1 MNSRNSYLPRLVL
14 PGQLSTTRFGH
25 VSCKTCCIQWPR
37 TICKEKAKKCLH
49 LDAFLCFQQRLQVAG
64 VNSKMGSRERFT
76 GQTAAFLPAGHKRR
90 KMEIL
95 PWLLLLNLTQF
106 SLRHKR
112 SSAPP
117 IAPILDL
124 CWDADLTLEKS
135 LTWRCSHFTF
145 TYSYSHS
152 QMTLADVALQ
162 ECVRVASC
170 GLLEFSSNPAHCCFS
185 ARLSLQICTAA
196 LCQCIFNRH
205 RHSLSAEE

>member
-1 MNSRNSYLPRLVL
+1 MA
-14 PGQLSTTRFGH
+14 
-25 VSCKTCCIQWPR
+25 TCFAR
-37 TICKEKAKKCLH
+37 RAASSGRRAICKEKAEKRLH
-49 LDAFLCFQQRLQVAG
+49 LGAFLCFRQRLQTAG
-64 VNSKMGSRERFT
+64 ADSKMGSRERFT
-76 GQTAAFLPAGHKRR
+76 GRSAAFLPASNKRR

-106 SLRHKR
+106 SPRHKR

-117 IAPILDL
+117 AAPTLEL

-135 LTWRCSHFTF
+135 LRWRCSHFTARAER
-145 TYSYSHS
+145 S

-170 GLLEFSSNPAHCCFS
+170 GLFEFSSNPAHCCFS

-196 LCQCIFNRH
+196 LCRCIFNRH
-205 RHSLSAEE
+205 RRCMPRVDGDRSRGNGFKLKGGI